1 MFYFVFLVHYGEDG
15 LHASCEKKYC
25 VRGSKCVVNKET
37 DKPECR
43 CIDNCKPSYMPV
55 CGSDGKFYE
64 NHCELHRASCLQRT
78 KIYIIHSKDCF
89 FKGKD
94 SSLIN

>member
-1 MFYFVFLVHYGEDG
+1 LYGQDG
-15 LHASCEKKYC
+15 LHASCEQKYC
-25 VRGSKCVVNKET
+25 GRGSKCVVNKET

-43 CIDNCKPSYMPV
+43 CIEDCKPSYMPV

-64 NHCELHRASCLQRT
+64 NHCELHRTSCLQQK

-89 FKGKD
+89 FK
-94 SSLIN
+94 